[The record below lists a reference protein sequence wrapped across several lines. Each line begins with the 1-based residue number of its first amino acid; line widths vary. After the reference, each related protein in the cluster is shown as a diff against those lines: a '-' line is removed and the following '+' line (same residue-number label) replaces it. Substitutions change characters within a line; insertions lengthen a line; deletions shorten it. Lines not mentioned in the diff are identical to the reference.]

1 MRSNLDRLAGPDS
14 PVPPAEPPQS
24 AGEHS
29 AWEQPG
35 LAHDDSPWAPAAE
48 PDPVAPDWLGSAQWL
63 HGHQSPEPGRD
74 VSDLSRDSDDA
85 DEPYRRRWSDDAED
99 LDDHSDPESDGPL
112 RRRWRSTPAAAIA
125 LVAVGLC
132 GTAIALY
139 TAFAGGD
146 TGSEVPVNFPTTAG
160 VAAPSAS
167 APAPAAAE
175 PPAEPPAELVVSV
188 VGLVHR
194 PGLVRLVPQ
203 SRVADAIEKAGG
215 AKNGAD
221 LLSLNMAQPLRDGD
235 QILVGFADPAGDVQ
249 MRSAVIPVDGAVTTP
264 SAAPQGSTAP
274 GTSSG
279 TPSGTQPAA
288 GGLVNLNTA
297 TDAELDALPGVGPVT
312 AAAIIAWRQA
322 NGDFASVDQLA
333 EVDGIGPGRL
343 ERLRGKVTV

>member
-1 MRSNLDRLAGPDS
+1 MGSNLDRLMGPDS
-14 PVPPAEPPQS
+14 PVPPAEPAQC
-24 AGEHS
+24 AGEQS
-29 AWEQPG
+29 VWAPPG
-35 LAHDDSPWAPAAE
+35 LAQDDSPWAPATD

-63 HGHQSPEPGRD
+63 HGHQSHEPDRE
-74 VSDLSRDSDDA
+74 VSDLTADGD
-85 DEPYRRRWSDDAED
+85 DEPHRRRWSDDID
-99 LDDHSDPESDGPL
+99 DPESVDPASDGPL

-139 TAFAGGD
+139 TAFASGD

-160 VAAPSAS
+160 MAAPSAS
-167 APAPAAAE
+167 APAPAE
-175 PPAEPPAELVVSV
+175 PQAEPPAELVVSV

-215 AKNGAD
+215 ARNGAD

-235 QILVGFADPAGDVQ
+235 QILVGFADPAGGVQ
-249 MRSAVIPVDGAVTTP
+249 MRSAVVPVDGAGATA
-264 SAAPQGSTAP
+264 SAAPPGSTAP
-274 GTSSG
+274 G

-322 NGDFASVDQLA
+322 NGNFASVDQLA

-343 ERLRGKVTV
+343 EKLRGKVTV